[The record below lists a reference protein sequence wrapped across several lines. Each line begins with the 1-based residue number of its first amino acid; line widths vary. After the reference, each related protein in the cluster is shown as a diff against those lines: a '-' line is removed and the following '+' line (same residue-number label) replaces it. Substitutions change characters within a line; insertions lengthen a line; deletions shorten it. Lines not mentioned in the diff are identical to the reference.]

1 VVEQS
6 NVELIEELQLY
17 WQDLQTDPTLKALIH
32 DAVSAEVAE
41 FVAHRSTIEQ
51 AKGVLMQL
59 LAIDADRAFAV
70 LLRYSQHRNVK
81 LRVLAQRLVD
91 MAARDETPPKHASTE
106 RVASMF
112 EEMAAEPPIADQQT
126 P

>member
-1 VVEQS
+1 M
-6 NVELIEELQLY
+6 VELSGVELVDDLNLY
-17 WQDLQTDPTLKALIH
+17 WRDLQTDPTLQALIH
-32 DAVSAEVAE
+32 DAVSAEVAR